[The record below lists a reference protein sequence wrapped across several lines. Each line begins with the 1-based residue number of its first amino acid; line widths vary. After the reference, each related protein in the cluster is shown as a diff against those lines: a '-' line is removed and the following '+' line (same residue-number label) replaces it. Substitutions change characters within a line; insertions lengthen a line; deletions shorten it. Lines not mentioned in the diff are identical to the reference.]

1 MSTVSVPIELL
12 SKIFVLAYDG
22 DDITNAGFIDVCS
35 YWRAVALATPELW
48 SHVTVRNSGKGLSTI
63 LERSRSRPLTI
74 RATLKDGPSFVA
86 RRTVQYAGPG
96 SVAMGRLPRTI
107 ATSNASPSLHKIL
120 EILFSH
126 SYHWSDVFLQL
137 SPNLFHFL
145 DDLKGPLPILKKL
158 HLEMIQTADYL
169 EDLPEV
175 SSNAFAV
182 APQLTGLVIANIRG
196 GVPFPMSNLRSVHL
210 REFVTLEK
218 MSDLLKE
225 APYLT
230 KFVANRDRLSGHNG
244 LGDGPPS
251 HAGIPIVHTSLR
263 EMEFHR
269 VRQVGDLLRSCVLP
283 NLESFI
289 FNDFF
294 EFEDYQTIRSLSD
307 CFAAWS
313 PPLRKLSI
321 RGIMPNEDVIL
332 LLRAVPTVQE
342 LIIAQTLDDDYEH
355 LEMRFGEL
363 VARNLCAEVGLLPHL
378 HGLDLCATTYPSDDV
393 HDEWTGS
400 IFADMIAS
408 RWTSSSQAV
417 KLKHV
422 RVGGYEFGFG
432 SSVVERFESFKR
444 QGLDISWVD
453 EDHVR
458 SIVRTDIIEIPKP
471 RYIDMR

>member
-1 MSTVSVPIELL
+1 MSTLSVPFELL

-22 DDITNAGFIDVCS
+22 SDIANAGFSDVCS

-48 SHVTVRNSGKGLSTI
+48 SCVTVRKSGKGLSTI
-63 LERSRSRPLTI
+63 LERSRSCPLTI
-74 RATLKDGPSFVA
+74 RATLKDDPSYVA
-86 RRTVQYAGPG
+86 SRTVQYNG
-96 SVAMGRLPRTI
+96 SVTVAMGHLPRTVT
-107 ATSNASPSLHKIL
+107 TSNASPSLHKIL

-126 SYHWSDVFLQL
+126 SCRWSDVFLQL
-137 SPNLFHFL
+137 SPNLFHLL
-145 DDLKGPLPILKKL
+145 DVLKGPLPILKKL
-158 HLEMIQTADYL
+158 HLEMIHTASYL

-175 SSNAFAV
+175 STNVFAV
-182 APQLTGLVIANIRG
+182 APQLTDLIIANIRD

-218 MSDLLKE
+218 ISDLLKQ

-230 KFVANRDRLSGHNG
+230 KLVANRDRPTRHHLIHNESI
-244 LGDGPPS
+244 S
-251 HAGIPIVHTSLR
+251 HVGTHIVHTSLR

-269 VRQVGDLLRSCVLP
+269 LRQVGDLLRSCVLP

-289 FNDFF
+289 LNDFF
-294 EFEDYQTIRSLSD
+294 EFEDFDTIHQLSD
-307 CFAAWS
+307 CFVACL

-321 RGIMPNEDVIL
+321 RGIMPNEDIIL

-342 LIIAQTLDDDYEH
+342 LIIAEIFWND
-355 LEMRFGEL
+355 LEQLELRFGEL

-378 HGLDLCATTYPSDDV
+378 QSLDLCATSYPSDD
-393 HDEWTGS
+393 HDEWTGN

-408 RWTSSSQAV
+408 RRMSSSRAV
-417 KLKHV
+417 KLQHI
-422 RVGGYEFGFG
+422 RVGGYESGFG

-453 EDHVR
+453 ADHVH
-458 SIVRTDIIEIPKP
+458 SIVRTDMIEIPDRGP
-471 RYIDMR
+471 

>member
-1 MSTVSVPIELL
+1 MSIPIELL
-12 SKIFVLAYDG
+12 SKIFTLAYDG
-22 DDITNAGFIDVCS
+22 GDIANTGFVHVCS
-35 YWRAVALATPELW
+35 DWRAVALATPELW
-48 SHVTVRNSGKGLSTI
+48 SHVTVRKSGKGLSTI
-63 LERSRSRPLTI
+63 LERSRSCPLTI
-74 RATLKDGPSFVA
+74 RATLKDDPSYVA
-86 RRTVQYAGPG
+86 RSTVRPVGLA
-96 SVAMGRLPRTI
+96 SLTMGGLPRTI
-107 ATSNASPSLHKIL
+107 ATANASTSLHKIL

-126 SYHWSDVFLQL
+126 SHHWSNVFLQL
-137 SPNLFHFL
+137 SPNLFHLL

-175 SSNAFAV
+175 SSNAFAI
-182 APQLTGLVIANIRG
+182 APQLTDVVIANIRG
-196 GVPFPMSNLRSVHL
+196 GVPFSMSNLRSVHL

-230 KFVANRDRLSGHNG
+230 KFVANRDRRSGHNS
-244 LGDGPPS
+244 LHDGPPS

-269 VRQVGDLLRSCVLP
+269 VRRVGNLLRSCVLP

-289 FNDFF
+289 LNDFF
-294 EFEDYQTIRSLSD
+294 EFEDYQTIHSLSD
-307 CFAAWS
+307 CFAAWL

-321 RGIMPNEDVIL
+321 RGIMPNEDIIL
-332 LLRAVPTVQE
+332 ILRAVPTVQE
-342 LIIAQTLDDDYEH
+342 LIIAQTLYDDPSH

-378 HGLDLCATTYPSDDV
+378 HSLDLCATTYPRDDV
-393 HDEWTGS
+393 HDEWTGN

-408 RWTSSSQAV
+408 RWASSSQVV
-417 KLKHV
+417 KLQQV

-432 SSVVERFESFKR
+432 SSVVKRFESFKR
-444 QGLDISWVD
+444 DGLDISWVD
-453 EDHVR
+453 EDGVH
-458 SIVRTDIIEIPKP
+458 SIVRTDIIEKPKP
-471 RYIDMR
+471 KFIDMR